1 MPMCVQLGITPLC
14 SMEADGPEEIEPL
27 LRSAQRRGLRTAV
40 VASPAE
46 FAAVRALGLRA
57 RTLEVSVARLGDAQA
72 VIAALERLGLSSDDL
87 ILPACG
93 FTGSTSTA
101 YDVAAHFRAQPAR
114 GAAGFYPIDKLETR
128 RRLVGMPQ
136 PDWAYV
142 DLEASLEEYRAAL
155 ARIGVPAV
163 LKLTSLAG
171 GDGIVFLESAAKLEQ
186 AIATLRCTARR
197 FEHFPE
203 LSLSTVLL
211 ERYVDGQDR
220 SVQGVVVDG
229 ETDVFTVCEKVAML
243 SHTGC
248 FVDRAYLMRVPSADD
263 AALVETT
270 RAAIAAVGYRNGPFH
285 IDFSGDGDKALILE
299 IDYRLSA
306 PRLTEAVAYACGRS
320 WADATIGSYAHE
332 RSAIP
337 RRAPTVIGWIN
348 RDESMMPLAGHP
360 TQYREDDVRIRVRR
374 VRRVA
379 VSEHR
384 LTTLRQII
392 IESEQVDAVRRCLES
407 FIPDDATMRPKP
419 TTKNGGLRSAA
430 HFPLEV

>member
-1 MPMCVQLGITPLC
+1 
-14 SMEADGPEEIEPL
+14 
-27 LRSAQRRGLRTAV
+27 
-40 VASPAE
+40 
-46 FAAVRALGLRA
+46 
-57 RTLEVSVARLGDAQA
+57 
-72 VIAALERLGLSSDDL
+72 
-87 ILPACG
+87 
-93 FTGSTSTA
+93 
-101 YDVAAHFRAQPAR
+101 
-114 GAAGFYPIDKLETR
+114 
-128 RRLVGMPQ
+128 MPQ

-155 ARIGVPAV
+155 ARVGVPAV

-171 GDGIVFLESAAKLEQ
+171 GNGIVFLESAVKLEW

-197 FEHFPE
+197 FENFPE

-211 ERYVDGQDR
+211 ERYVEGQDR

-248 FVDRAYLMRVPSADD
+248 FVDRAYLMHVPSPDD
-263 AALVETT
+263 TALVEST
-270 RAAIAAVGYRNGPFH
+270 RTAISAVGYRNGPFH

-306 PRLTEAVAYACGRS
+306 PRLVEAVAYACGRS

-337 RRAPTVIGWIN
+337 QQAPMVIGWIN
-348 RDESMMPLAGHP
+348 HDESVMPLTENPAP
-360 TQYREDDVRIRVRR
+360 YREDDVHIKVRR

-379 VSEHR
+379 VSTTCQKNAGSPEHR
-384 LTTLRQII
+384 LTTLCQII
-392 IESEQVDAVRRCLES
+392 IKSEQVDAARRCLES

-419 TTKNGGLRSAA
+419 TTGNGGLRSAM
-430 HFPLEV
+430 HFQRSVPGCG